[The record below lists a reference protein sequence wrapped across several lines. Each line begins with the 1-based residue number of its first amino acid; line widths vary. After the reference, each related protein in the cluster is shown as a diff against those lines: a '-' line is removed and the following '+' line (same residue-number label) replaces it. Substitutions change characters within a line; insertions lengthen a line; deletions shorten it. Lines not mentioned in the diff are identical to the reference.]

1 MALRPVGCLVL
12 VLLFLHNGDVVAVEK
27 VRDFLKKPDEWFATT
42 EAKNI
47 AAINTDP
54 DAPIFKH
61 CRFGIVEDYRK
72 VVPLLRQKLIALQN
86 SQR

>member
-1 MALRPVGCLVL
+1 MSEAYFTKLSDALRAASIHQPALVL
-12 VLLFLHNGDVVAVEK
+12 DLDRLNA
-27 VRDFLKKPDEWFATT
+27 
-42 EAKNI
+42 NI